1 MGSKSVKVEEEQQDR
16 ISDLP
21 DCLIHHMLSF
31 LPSRWQNQWTRVPV
45 LIFNYTGISCENS
58 HNIIDNILNL
68 QDCSKIKK
76 FHLDHPCSDDKD
88 PRITAKIGFATRKH
102 VEDLSLTLSQHVYTL
117 PEFLFDNASLVK
129 LTIQNCTLMPN
140 GRVNWECLTELG
152 MYDCKLPD
160 QAMEHI
166 LSGSPLLKSLELI
179 ASLSQFDKLIIV
191 SKSLKRFLCHHNAA
205 MGFVYS
211 DRFISAFEISC
222 PNLEELSL
230 NLNVV
235 TICYS
240 KLVTQ
245 AIKNVVSCS
254 LLLESF
260 DLNCDGISGLV
271 IASESL
277 KRLALGHLTDVE
289 ISCPNLEKLIIL
301 NDLGRVGTVK
311 LLNLSSLLCATID
324 FYGPEF
330 YGLGSGRRMIF
341 QIKKVKKVLSKFVS
355 MGDLFL
361 PVLDIKCLILYYSNT
376 TNPKFGITCVLRNSH
391 VLEKLVINVPHY
403 DQKYYNFLKQTD
415 FGKNYWNSNERDFD
429 CLSLHLKTIMIIGC
443 PEEVVLTF
451 VKFLLKNARVLEKMV
466 VEFKDHV
473 TTSKM
478 AAFERGFMR
487 LPRCSKNCDY

>member
-1 MGSKSVKVEEEQQDR
+1 
-16 ISDLP
+16 
-21 DCLIHHMLSF
+21 
-31 LPSRWQNQWTRVPV
+31 
-45 LIFNYTGISCENS
+45 
-58 HNIIDNILNL
+58 
-68 QDCSKIKK
+68 
-76 FHLDHPCSDDKD
+76 
-88 PRITAKIGFATRKH
+88 
-102 VEDLSLTLSQHVYTL
+102 
-117 PEFLFDNASLVK
+117 
-129 LTIQNCTLMPN
+129 
-140 GRVNWECLTELG
+140 
-152 MYDCKLPD
+152 
-160 QAMEHI
+160 
-166 LSGSPLLKSLELI
+166 
-179 ASLSQFDKLIIV
+179 
-191 SKSLKRFLCHHNAA
+191 

-235 TICYS
+235 PICYS

-260 DLNCDGISGLV
+260 DLNCDGIPGLV

-301 NDLGRVGTVK
+301 NDLGRDGTVK

-330 YGLGSGRRMIF
+330 YGLGEWEEDDISDQESQKSWIQDILQQLQHIKELTLGRCFI
-341 QIKKVKKVLSKFVS
+341 KVLSKFVS

-376 TNPKFGITCVLRNSH
+376 TNPKFGIACVLRNSH

-415 FGKNYWNSNERDFD
+415 FGKNYWNSNEMDFD
-429 CLSLHLKTIMIIGC
+429 CLSLHLKTIMIIDC

-478 AAFERGFMR
+478 ATFE
-487 LPRCSKNCDY
+487 